1 MIRIHKLFLIIITP
15 FLLTACGGGGGGSSG
30 EAVGS
35 GAITNCSDTGTAYQ
49 TNEYKRM
56 GRGSTSAGY
65 NPLGFVCASSAYARG
80 ATGNGINVGII
91 DSGVLTGGTTGQSNT
106 THTDLNDNHAN
117 FTSGS
122 DARFNDST
130 PNDYNGHGTH
140 VAGIVAAEKNDS
152 GMHGVAYDATLY
164 TFRAFNSSGVALS
177 LIHI

>member
-1 MIRIHKLFLIIITP
+1 
-15 FLLTACGGGGGGSSG
+15 
-30 EAVGS
+30 
-35 GAITNCSDTGTAYQ
+35 
-49 TNEYKRM
+49 M

-80 ATGNGINVGII
+80 ATGDGINVGII

-140 VAGIVAAEKNDS
+140 VAGIVARLHHEYLAIRALGEELPLL
-152 GMHGVAYDATLY
+152 GAAFPPVFVVAQLLVGVLKAS
-164 TFRAFNSSGVALS
+164 RP
-177 LIHI
+177 